1 MANYEELRELLTA
14 RGLTLG
20 IGIKHGYKEIV
31 QRHLHRFEVPY
42 KMDTEKVSSAVLGCA
57 RLMSVVR
64 AILGEDCITANKS
77 IVLSLPGAE
86 DQTWHV
92 DGGHLSMT
100 EDLPC
105 HCLNV
110 FIPLVDVQHEDGP
123 TEIRPGSHFLTRDLK
138 RQYIAAFMTKKL
150 RKTEAPCLKR
160 GGALLFDYRVLH
172 RGLANTSSRPRPV
185 LVYTFCKPFFKDL
198 LNFPSYSVFDPHEGR
213 QKEEEEHL
221 PPPPLSE

>member
-138 RQYIAAFMTKKL
+138 RQYLAAFMTKKL

-198 LNFPSYSVFDPHEGR
+198 LNFPSYSVFDPHEGG
-213 QKEEEEHL
+213 QKEEEA
-221 PPPPLSE
+221 PLSK